1 VYNLAGAYVYTL
13 TSETKV
19 PAGEVTLRYEF
30 ARNFGLAGA
39 GGTGRLFINGK
50 KVGEGAIDRTVPG
63 RFSLDEGL
71 DVGEDTGTPVCESYQ
86 VPFKFTGALKRVTI
100 ELGNGGLTSR

>member
-1 VYNLAGAYVYTL
+1 
-13 TSETKV
+13 
-19 PAGEVTLRYEF
+19 VTLRYEF

-50 KVGEGAIDRTVPG
+50 KVGEGAIERTVPG

-86 VPFKFTGALKRVTI
+86 VPFKFTGTLKRVTI